1 MTSAI
6 KAIKANA
13 ITSSVTATLAHK
25 AIAKMPKVPKASAP
39 AKTIKPVAPT
49 VPSWQKD
56 VISQVATYCI
66 GTDAT
71 DFVMDQIKRSISG
84 QSRDAVRSALLS
96 AVSLH
101 YEVALVPSKSPKKTE
116 AGKPT
121 LDQGNVKFERAK
133 RQLQRLLMALLPA
146 ESTVKTDEDEDNE
159 AGEVLHKKEDL
170 PVTAPQKALLD
181 AIDAAISKAGF
192 TDTKKDKKMLIE
204 ALKMAIAAYK

>member
-1 MTSAI
+1 MTS
-6 KAIKANA
+6 AIKANA
-13 ITSSVTATLAHK
+13 ITSSVTATLAHR

-39 AKTIKPVAPT
+39 AKTIQPT
-49 VPSWQKD
+49 VPKWQAA
-56 VISQVATYCI
+56 VITQVATYCV

-71 DFVMDQIKRSISG
+71 DFVMDQIKLSIAG
-84 QSRDAVRSALLS
+84 QSRNDVRSALLY

-101 YEVALVPSKSPKKTE
+101 YTVALVPSKSPKKTE

-121 LDQGNVKFERAK
+121 LDQGNVKYERAK

-146 ESTVKTDEDEDNE
+146 ESTVKADESEDEE
-159 AGEVLHKKEDL
+159 AGEILHKKEAL
-170 PVTAPQKALLD
+170 PVTAPQQALLD

-192 TDTKKDKKMLIE
+192 TETKKDKKMLIE